1 MKICKHILMRVNV
14 LRSIENPL
22 EIGLIPAKS
31 INLEDQNKECR
42 RMENFVSKGDF
53 RDTCVV
59 IVARF

>member
-1 MKICKHILMRVNV
+1 MKICKYILMRVNV

-22 EIGLIPAKS
+22 EIGLIRAKR

-53 RDTCVV
+53 RDICVV
-59 IVARF
+59 IVAWF